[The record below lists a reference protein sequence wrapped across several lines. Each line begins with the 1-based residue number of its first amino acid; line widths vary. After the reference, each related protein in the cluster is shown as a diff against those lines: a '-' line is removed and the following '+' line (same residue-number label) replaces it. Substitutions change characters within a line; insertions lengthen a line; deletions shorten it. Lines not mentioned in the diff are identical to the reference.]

1 MSMPKIES
9 TDINRCSATAALLQ
23 SIALEEAAISHILNA
38 EGEKIQKV
46 LSLHSCDC
54 TDILEVNKSV
64 QETIDKITQLEVVL
78 KAKLDLIV
86 PLLEDCC
93 EKKKHPKD
101 DKCNYPMDSFDEMR

>member
-1 MSMPKIES
+1 MSMPKIEG
-9 TDINRCSATAALLQ
+9 TDIDRCSATAALLQ

-46 LSLHSCDC
+46 LAMHSCDC
-54 TDILEVNKSV
+54 KDILEVNKSV
-64 QETIDKITQLEVVL
+64 QDTIDKITELELVL

-101 DKCNYPMDSFDEMR
+101 DKYERPMDCYEEKK